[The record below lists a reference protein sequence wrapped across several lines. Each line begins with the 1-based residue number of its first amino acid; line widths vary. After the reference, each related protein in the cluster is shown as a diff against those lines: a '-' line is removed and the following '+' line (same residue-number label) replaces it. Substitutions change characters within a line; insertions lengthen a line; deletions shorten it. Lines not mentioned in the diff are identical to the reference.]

1 MVPLQEDSREEGL
14 CSICQE
20 HLKEAVRTDCG
31 HLFCRVCL
39 ALYLKDCALKA
50 VCPVCRAPCSEKVLG
65 EGYICQSHQER
76 VSLFCEESCLLLCVK
91 CQECPEHQSH
101 RELAIEEAISHYKE
115 RLSRRCRKLR
125 KDLGELQRLKAQEE
139 DKQQIPQQQLD
150 QLEDKPAE
158 KARILDISRAITQHS
173 NLITD
178 LERTAKQL
186 GANMLKDIRDLL
198 NRSAPQKLEGIY
210 PELEKRANGSPPHP
224 SSAA

>member
-139 DKQQIPQQQLD
+139 DKQQIPQVSHQEYRLEAELESQHQLNALPQQQLD

-198 NRSAPQKLEGIY
+198 NR
-210 PELEKRANGSPPHP
+210 
-224 SSAA
+224 